1 MPWWRRRARHR
12 PRRITGRGPGPAALA
27 PEPTL
32 PQPLAAIDE
41 RTPEASAAAA
51 RNPRHGCVGV
61 GEGEREGAGRGAKTE
76 GDGVDEGGGSGGSV
90 GSVAS
95 GASGCVVGSSGR
107 WGDRVGGSGGGSGG
121 SSGGSNDSDGDG
133 KQEPHG
139 APQDKS

>member
-51 RNPRHGCVGV
+51 QNPRHGCVGV
-61 GEGEREGAGRGAKTE
+61 GEGEREGEGAGRGAKTE
-76 GDGVDEGGGSGGSV
+76 GDGGGSGGSD